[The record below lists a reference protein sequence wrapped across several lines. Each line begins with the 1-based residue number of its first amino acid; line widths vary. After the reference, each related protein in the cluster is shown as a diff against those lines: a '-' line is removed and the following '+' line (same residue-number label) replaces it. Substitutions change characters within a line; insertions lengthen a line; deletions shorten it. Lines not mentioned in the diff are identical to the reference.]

1 MANLLLVKNISRE
14 GPGLLATVLD
24 EHRIPYDVA
33 DLDKGEAFPDP
44 TAYKALVVLGGPDS
58 ANDNSA
64 KMTNELKQVAQA
76 FAAGIPYLG
85 ICLGLQVGVKAAG
98 GRVVAGPHK
107 EVGFIDQNGHMYAV
121 EPTERGKHDPLLV
134 GMMGSLPVFQLH
146 GEVVELTD
154 QMELLATAPDC
165 PNQIVK
171 IGPKAYGI
179 QSHFELTDDM
189 LKVWAAE
196 DPDLTPIGYE
206 KLAKDFTTIKSAYT
220 DIGETFLHNFLRIA
234 GLIA

>member
-1 MANLLLVKNISRE
+1 MSDLLIVKNISRE
-14 GPGLLATVLD
+14 GPGLLVNVLD
-24 EHRIPYDVA
+24 EHHVAYDVI
-33 DLDKGEAFPDP
+33 DLDKGEGFPDP
-44 TAYKALVVLGGPDS
+44 NGYKALVVLGGPDS

-64 KMTNELKQVAQA
+64 KMTNELKQVTAA

-98 GRVVAGPHK
+98 GRVVAGLHK
-107 EVGFIDQNGHMYAV
+107 EVGFIDPNGHMYAV
-121 EPTERGKHDPLLV
+121 EATELGKHDPLMA

-154 QMELLATAPDC
+154 QMELLATAPDS

-171 IGPKAYGI
+171 IAPKAYGI
-179 QSHFELTDDM
+179 QSHFELTDEM

-196 DPDLTPIGYE
+196 DPDLIPIGHE
-206 KLAKDFTTIKSAYT
+206 QLAKDFMAIKSAYT

-234 GLIA
+234 GLIS